1 MAQPELEHNTLTDGG
16 KPCHL
21 RVIPARACAQPVHH
35 SRTLSEQ
42 EEHDNQDQEKVAQEP
57 RDAGEDRAEGLGQSA
72 GFHYVPKID
81 VREPKS
87 LDQGIKAVHLPV
99 QLRGVEPDALSEP
112 GDRGTQ
118 DEGEAHEEDD

>member
-1 MAQPELEHNTLTDGG
+1 MKLRKNVRIPHRSAKSTPSTSSSTVTPAPVTRLTMAQPELEHNTLTDGG

-57 RDAGEDRAEGLGQSA
+57 RDAGEDRAEGLGQ
-72 GFHYVPKID
+72 
-81 VREPKS
+81 
-87 LDQGIKAVHLPV
+87 
-99 QLRGVEPDALSEP
+99 
-112 GDRGTQ
+112 
-118 DEGEAHEEDD
+118 